1 MVKYYRFFT
10 LVVMLICFVVY
21 GFFLAVQVN
30 KSNIQFHKNVH
41 KTAKIY
47 SEIVSLTLTN
57 IDETGSCNIF
67 DTDYYK
73 IDYIEFTID
82 FVNEN
87 FKISEEYY
95 KKIGTGDKQRYY
107 TSYWDCEEL
116 QKIQELGDTFLYNN
130 DIVFILLMDVNG
142 YNFIHHKVNS
152 QMVQGNLK
160 DDITGNRRCRIWKQF
175 SVENVKQY
183 YDAAEFMTYERDT
196 GNNYG
201 LTAFP
206 VFVNGQQYGSIV
218 LAYNFEP
225 YYNRIYEAIGNF
237 LLATFVTG
245 MFLLILLPIL
255 LKRLEKKNEPSLGV
269 TETVGKR

>member
-1 MVKYYRFFT
+1 
-10 LVVMLICFVVY
+10 MLICFSVY
-21 GFFLAVQVN
+21 GVFLAVQVN
-30 KSNIQFHKNVH
+30 KSNIQFHKTVH

-47 SEIVSLTLTN
+47 SEIVSLALTD
-57 IDETGSCNIF
+57 IHEKQICNVF
-67 DTDYYK
+67 DTNYYK
-73 IDYIEFTID
+73 VDYTEFTID

-87 FKISEEYY
+87 FEISEEYY
-95 KKIGTGDKQRYY
+95 KKIGTGDKQRFY
-107 TSYWDCEEL
+107 TSYWDCKAL

-142 YNFIHHKVNS
+142 YNFIHHKINS
-152 QMVQGNLK
+152 QRVQG
-160 DDITGNRRCRIWKQF
+160 DIKTDIEISRQCRIWKQF
-175 SVENVKQY
+175 SVGNVKQY
-183 YDAAEFMTYERDT
+183 YDATKFMTYERDT

-206 VFVNGQQYGSIV
+206 VFVDGQQYGSII

-225 YYNRIYEAIGNF
+225 YYNRIYDAVGNF

-245 MFLLILLPIL
+245 MFLLILLPLL